1 MTLLI
6 AACHTPGSLKI
17 LIYHSKEKL
26 PNGKNYLAS
35 YRKDYTFMNSEKYTV
50 PENHFF

>member
-26 PNGKNYLAS
+26 PNGIVGNL
-35 YRKDYTFMNSEKYTV
+35 
-50 PENHFF
+50 